1 MDINPCFN
9 CQIFN
14 QYINMLES
22 LTSIGDYIM
31 NLDQNLALVV
41 TEYQQLTYIILFII
55 FFCETGLVVMP
66 FLPGDTLL
74 FAVGTIAAIDGN
86 PLNIITVILILLAAS
101 FLGDNTNFF
110 IGRSIGHKLYKRNF
124 VLIKRDYI
132 DKTHVF
138 YEKYGAVTLIFAR
151 FVPIVRT
158 FAPFVAGIGEMNY
171 HRFVMFSIVGNI
183 LWVVSFTVLGY
194 FFGNMPFVKDNFIV
208 TIGVITLLSIMPAIV
223 TIVRKAI
230 ANRKT
235 AA

>member
-1 MDINPCFN
+1 
-9 CQIFN
+9 
-14 QYINMLES
+14 MLET
-22 LTSIGDYIM
+22 LTSVGEYIM
-31 NLDQNLALVV
+31 NLDQNLAQVV

-74 FAVGTIAAIDGN
+74 FAVGTIAANDGN
-86 PLNIITVILILLAAS
+86 PLNIVTVILLLLAAS

-124 VLIKRDYI
+124 VLVKRDYI

-138 YEKYGAVTLIFAR
+138 YEKYGAVTLVFAR

-171 HRFVMFSIVGNI
+171 HRFLMFSIIGNI
-183 LWVVSFTVLGY
+183 LWVVSFTILGY
-194 FFGNMPFVKDNFIV
+194 FYGNIPFVKDNFIA

-223 TIVRKAI
+223 TIVGKAI
-230 ANRKT
+230 KSRKT
-235 AA
+235 VK

>member
-1 MDINPCFN
+1 
-9 CQIFN
+9 
-14 QYINMLES
+14 MLES
-22 LTSIGDYIM
+22 LTAIGEYIM

-41 TEYQQLTYIILFII
+41 TEYQQLTYIILFVI

-86 PLNIITVILILLAAS
+86 PLNIVTVILLLLAAS

-132 DKTHVF
+132 DKTHLF

-171 HRFVMFSIVGNI
+171 HRFMMFSIVGNI

-194 FFGNMPFVKDNFIV
+194 FFGNLPIVKDNFIV

-223 TIVRKAI
+223 TIVGKAI
-230 ANRKT
+230 KNRKT
-235 AA
+235 VTEVK

>member
-1 MDINPCFN
+1 MI
-9 CQIFN
+9 
-14 QYINMLES
+14 ES
-22 LTSIGDYIM
+22 LISIGEYFM
-31 NLDQNLALVV
+31 HLDQHLAQVV
-41 TEYQQLTYIILFII
+41 TEYQQMTYIILFII

-86 PLNIITVILILLAAS
+86 PLNIVTVILLLLAAS

-151 FVPIVRT
+151 FVPVVRT

-171 HRFVMFSIVGNI
+171 HRFMMFSIVGNI
-183 LWVVSFTVLGY
+183 LWVVSFTILGY
-194 FFGNMPFVKDNFIV
+194 FFGNMPIVKDNFIV
-208 TIGVITLLSIMPAIV
+208 TIGVITLFSLMPAIV
-223 TIVRKAI
+223 TIIGKTI
-230 ANRKT
+230 KNRKT
-235 AA
+235 VKE

>member
-22 LTSIGDYIM
+22 LTSVGDYIM

-110 IGRSIGHKLYKRNF
+110 IGRSIGHKIYKRNF

>member
-22 LTSIGDYIM
+22 LTFIGDYIM

-235 AA
+235 AV

>member
-1 MDINPCFN
+1 
-9 CQIFN
+9 
-14 QYINMLES
+14 MLET
-22 LTSIGDYIM
+22 LTAVSEYIM
-31 NLDQNLALVV
+31 NLDQNLSQVV

-74 FAVGTIAAIDGN
+74 FAVGTIAANDGN
-86 PLNIITVILILLAAS
+86 PLNIVTVILLLLAAS

-171 HRFVMFSIVGNI
+171 HRFLMFSIIGNI
-183 LWVVSFTVLGY
+183 LWVVSFTILGY
-194 FFGNMPFVKDNFIV
+194 FFGNIPFVKDNFIA

-223 TIVRKAI
+223 TIVGKALKSK
-230 ANRKT
+230 KT
-235 AA
+235 AR